1 MLGNVPVQL
10 TFGDI
15 LTKDLNFTRKKLYF
29 IPKESQTHENLVRAL
44 NNCMSCS
51 WLGWNNHYL
60 L

>member
-29 IPKESQTHENLVRAL
+29 IPKESQTRENLVRAL